1 MVREGRGANIR
12 RGALTN
18 AIVIMLVILT
28 LIAGFIG
35 YAVIGTSSVN
45 YARRVEE
52 EVRHQAEKESEVIRI
67 YLYSH
72 NHTLNG
78 LPKITI
84 VNVWGKDS
92 QIKYLVALNKTHHP
106 IIEMVFNP
114 PLNVP
119 ASGKLDL
126 EPASIGLNY
135 QTYREMAD
143 NLEGIYLYTVA
154 GNSFGSTWGYPRE
167 ENIIGTQTTIAFSTS
182 TTKVLYIPN
191 IIGNLTTVVS
201 LYETLPYPEYWDY
214 PAVIVV
220 EDNFEGFNEPGGCYT
235 TNIVPS
241 YQKAETRFE
250 WQRGWSEKPPTEF
263 KGVSGAYGRIYDFK
277 TTTVDIQPMLTWYLL
292 VNPPSAYLTRI
303 KYELG
308 NSQWEP
314 VCEYTAIYALDR
326 VEISAS
332 DINPVYIYS
341 GVARGSTT
349 TTILYP
355 KPEDKVSITVSR
367 YTNPII
373 IIKQNLYGGPIS
385 TTTVTGVTTSIV
397 VNAPPLINTT
407 ITTGTTFT
415 STTTVPLGAYFTTTI
430 SKIAQTYTYISKEL
444 TTTLTVKEERRRQE
458 WVGFLETYVYV
469 YIYSFPYTTTITKN
483 TTINIP
489 YTVAFNPVSTV
500 IAEAVEKNTPPSGNY
515 THLYFKLTMPY
526 YKITK
531 YYKFVGIDV
540 AYYSKGGEGPN
551 PPPPPPPPKP
561 VICNVVRKSIPQNT
575 GSGEPTYEVSYVR
588 ECHPKED

>member
-135 QTYREMAD
+135 QTYKEMAD

-191 IIGNLTTVVS
+191 I
-201 LYETLPYPEYWDY
+201 
-214 PAVIVV
+214 
-220 EDNFEGFNEPGGCYT
+220 
-235 TNIVPS
+235 
-241 YQKAETRFE
+241 
-250 WQRGWSEKPPTEF
+250 
-263 KGVSGAYGRIYDFK
+263 
-277 TTTVDIQPMLTWYLL
+277 
-292 VNPPSAYLTRI
+292 
-303 KYELG
+303 
-308 NSQWEP
+308 
-314 VCEYTAIYALDR
+314 
-326 VEISAS
+326 
-332 DINPVYIYS
+332 
-341 GVARGSTT
+341 
-349 TTILYP
+349 
-355 KPEDKVSITVSR
+355 
-367 YTNPII
+367 
-373 IIKQNLYGGPIS
+373 
-385 TTTVTGVTTSIV
+385 
-397 VNAPPLINTT
+397 
-407 ITTGTTFT
+407 
-415 STTTVPLGAYFTTTI
+415 
-430 SKIAQTYTYISKEL
+430 
-444 TTTLTVKEERRRQE
+444 
-458 WVGFLETYVYV
+458 
-469 YIYSFPYTTTITKN
+469 
-483 TTINIP
+483 
-489 YTVAFNPVSTV
+489 
-500 IAEAVEKNTPPSGNY
+500 
-515 THLYFKLTMPY
+515 
-526 YKITK
+526 
-531 YYKFVGIDV
+531 
-540 AYYSKGGEGPN
+540 
-551 PPPPPPPPKP
+551 
-561 VICNVVRKSIPQNT
+561 
-575 GSGEPTYEVSYVR
+575 
-588 ECHPKED
+588 

>member
-1 MVREGRGANIR
+1 MVRESREANIR

-35 YAVIGTSSVN
+35 YAVIGASTVN

-52 EVRHQAEKESEVIRI
+52 EVRQQAEKESEVIRI

-92 QIKYLVALNKTHHP
+92 QIKYLVALNKTHNP

-135 QTYREMAD
+135 QTYKEMAD
-143 NLEGIYLYTVA
+143 NLEGIYVYTVA

-167 ENIIGTQTTIAFSTS
+167 ENIIATKTTVAFSTS
-182 TTKVLYIPN
+182 TTKVLYISS

-220 EDNFEGFNEPGGCYT
+220 EDNFEAFNEPSGCYT
-235 TNIVPS
+235 TNINPS
-241 YQKAETRFE
+241 YQKAETMFE
-250 WQRGWSEKPPTEF
+250 WQRGWSEIPPTEF
-263 KGVSGAYGRIYDFK
+263 KGVRGAYGRIYDFK

-303 KYELG
+303 KYKLG
-308 NSQWEP
+308 DSSWEP
-314 VCEYTAIYALDR
+314 VCKYTATYALDR

-341 GVARGSTT
+341 GVAIGRIT
-349 TTILYP
+349 TTIIYP

-367 YTNPII
+367 YTYPII
-373 IIKQNLYGGPIS
+373 IIKQKLYGGPIS
-385 TTTVTGVTTSIV
+385 TTTVTGVTTNIV
-397 VNAPPLINTT
+397 VNAPPLITT
-407 ITTGTTFT
+407 NITTGTTFT
-415 STTTVPLGAYFTTTI
+415 STTTVPSGASITTI
-430 SKIAQTYTYISKEL
+430 SKIAQTYTYISKKL
-444 TTTLTVKEERRRQE
+444 TTTLTVKEERRRVE
-458 WVGFLETYVYV
+458 WVGFYETYVYV

-483 TTINIP
+483 ATINIP
-489 YTVAFNPVSTV
+489 YTVAFRPVSTV
-500 IAEAVEKNTPPSGNY
+500 IAEAEEKNTPPSGNY

-540 AYYSKGGEGPN
+540 TYYSKGGGKGLN
-551 PPPPPPPPKP
+551 MNITLPPP
-561 VICNVVRKSIPQNT
+561 VVCNVVRKIIPQNT
-575 GSGEPTYEVSYVR
+575 GSGEPIYEVSYVK
-588 ECHPKED
+588 ECHSKED